1 MQLRTNEGEI
11 QTTIV
16 YGWGQPMAGQSNG
29 MYFYGEQGTL
39 SVDKMFYGQGISFQA
54 AGGEQIEVLPLPQR
68 LKDEVPAVGD
78 FVQNRWCAL
87 ARDFV
92 AEIQGKVDRK
102 YLTFRDGWRYQ
113 VAIEAVRGGQG
124 WTELPL

>member
-1 MQLRTNEGEI
+1 
-11 QTTIV
+11 
-16 YGWGQPMAGQSNG
+16 
-29 MYFYGEQGTL
+29 
-39 SVDKMFYGQGISFQA
+39 MFYGQGISFQV

-68 LKDEVPAVGD
+68 LKDEVPVVGD

-92 AEIQGKVDRK
+92 ADIQGKVDRK

-113 VAIEAVRGGQG
+113 VAIEAIRQSQG